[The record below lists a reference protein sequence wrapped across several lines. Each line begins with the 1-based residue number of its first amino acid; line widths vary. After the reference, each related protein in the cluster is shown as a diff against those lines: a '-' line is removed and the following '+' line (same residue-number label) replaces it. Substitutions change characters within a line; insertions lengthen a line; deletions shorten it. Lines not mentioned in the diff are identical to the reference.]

1 MHPDGIAVPPSSSA
15 NRHAL
20 PRRRFRGA
28 VGASTNHRDEGLM
41 GMTQQ
46 QITGAASVSV
56 RRIGRHAATCWATIS
71 DERDTWEVT
80 GTFLDV
86 LVLAERVAAAVLD
99 EMTPEERAAYNLEGD
114 HCDDLGCPCQDDAA

>member
-1 MHPDGIAVPPSSSA
+1 
-15 NRHAL
+15 
-20 PRRRFRGA
+20 
-28 VGASTNHRDEGLM
+28 M
-41 GMTQQ
+41 GMTKQ

-99 EMTPEERAAYNLEGD
+99 EMTPEERAAYDLEGD
-114 HCDDLGCPCQDDAA
+114 HCDDDTCPCQDDAA